1 MLVALS
7 DVAGLGSLGHGLR
20 PNKKEKKK
28 KKKKAPIKNKKKA
41 SNKNMNE

>member
-28 KKKKAPIKNKKKA
+28 KKKAPIKNKKKA